1 MNNGKSL
8 IWEVFAL
15 RYGWQLRRTG
25 DNFVHAPDP
34 HDAPMPLDY
43 FVWLLR
49 SGSREIL
56 VDTGFGKQVL
66 DKRASPKDLK
76 TRVLSRP
83 VDVALRAMDSEP
95 DAIQDVI
102 ITHLHYD
109 HAGNLSLFPKAKFHL
124 QEREMQF
131 ATGRNMCFSCM
142 RGAFE
147 VEDVVSMVRAVY
159 AERVVFHNGDAEVA
173 PGVSVHHVGGHTD
186 GLQMVRVQTARGPVV
201 LASDAS
207 HFYANIDRQEP
218 FPIVFHLGAM
228 AEGWARAKALA
239 GDDDS
244 RVVPGHDPEVRK
256 RYPELPGSN
265 GETVQLHLDPI

>member
-1 MNNGKSL
+1 MNTSKSL

-15 RYGWQLRRTG
+15 RYGWQLRRTD

-66 DKRASPKDLK
+66 DQRASPKDLK

-83 VDVALRAMDSEP
+83 VDVALRAMGSEP
-95 DAIQDVI
+95 DAIHDVI

-239 GDDDS
+239 GDDS